1 MGPLKHEGGITFEG
15 MQLPDKLKAK
25 RRVLYTAEEIAR
37 EVGVSRATIHKL
49 EKDPLSVKGH
59 TLRSYLLALGWRVRV
74 APAFHLNS
82 PHC

>member
-1 MGPLKHEGGITFEG
+1 MPVFLCMH
-15 MQLPDKLKAK
+15 LPTKLLAK
-25 RRVLYTAEEIAR
+25 RRRLFTAQELAKEI
-37 EVGVSRATIHKL
+37 GVSRNTVGKM

-82 PHC
+82 PHL